1 MRKTSWILL
10 FLLVKRYNG
19 KVFDENF
26 WVATYLWSPYWF
38 EKHLKLMDEARQ
50 DAMDYIR
57 ECHKKI
63 WTRSQCLTHCKVD
76 YVTNNVTLK
85 MNKGQITLSTWEY
98 IKLIA
103 VDGHNF
109 TF

>member
-1 MRKTSWILL
+1 MRKTSWMLL

-26 WVATYLWSPYWF
+26 WAATDLWSPSWF

-76 YVTNNVTLK
+76 DVKIIEV
-85 MNKGQITLSTWEY
+85 
-98 IKLIA
+98 
-103 VDGHNF
+103 
-109 TF
+109 